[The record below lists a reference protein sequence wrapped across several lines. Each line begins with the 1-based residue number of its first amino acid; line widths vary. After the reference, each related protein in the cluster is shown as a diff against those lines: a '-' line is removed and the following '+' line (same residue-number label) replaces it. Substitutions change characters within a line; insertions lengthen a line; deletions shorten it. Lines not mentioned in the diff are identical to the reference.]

1 MSSSPSE
8 AAAASRSDAPGDSVI
23 AAANERRLIVTLAL
37 AAFGS
42 AMSMRVADAQ
52 LPALGNAFDV
62 GLAGAAQVITVFSVA
77 YGLLQLAYGPLGDRH
92 GKWRMVTLAVSAS
105 TVTALA
111 CAVAPGFT
119 VLLVA
124 RAAAGATCA
133 GIIPLSMAWIG
144 DAVSYDRRQTVLA
157 RFLTG
162 QIAGMAA
169 GQWLGGI
176 AADYFN
182 WRMPF
187 VLLTVCF
194 LVSGV
199 FLWRTRALALNVAP
213 HAARSGR
220 LLVEAGYVLRKPWA
234 WVVLGSVFAEGM
246 ILYGPFAF
254 LATHFHLHAG
264 VSLTVAGALVTSYAL
279 GGLVFAAT
287 SRRLVP
293 RLGETGLSRGGGVLM
308 LLGLLLAAV
317 SPVWWTAPLACVAA
331 GLGFYMFH
339 NTLQTNATQMAP
351 QARGLAV
358 SLFASCFFLG
368 QTAGV
373 AIASLGAERYGT
385 LAVIAA
391 GAVGVL
397 VVAFVFAALR
407 ARADGV
413 AAA

>member
-1 MSSSPSE
+1 LTPAS
-8 AAAASRSDAPGDSVI
+8 AAAAAG
-23 AAANERRLIVTLAL
+23 ERRLIVMLSL

-52 LPALGNAFDV
+52 LPALSKTFGV

-92 GKWRMVTLAVSAS
+92 GKWRMVTLAVLASALTS
-105 TVTALA
+105 LA
-111 CAVAPGFT
+111 CALAPDFR

-144 DAVSYDRRQTVLA
+144 DAVPYDRRQTVLA

-182 WRMPF
+182 WRTPF
-187 VLLTVCF
+187 ALLTACF
-194 LVSGV
+194 LVSGAL
-199 FLWRTRALALNVAP
+199 LWRTRALALRVAP
-213 HAARSGR
+213 PVARSGR
-220 LLVEAGYVLRKPWA
+220 LLREARYVLQEPWA
-234 WVVLGSVFAEGM
+234 RSVLCVVFLEGTLL
-246 ILYGPFAF
+246 IGPFAL
-254 LATHFHLHAG
+254 LATHLHLQTG
-264 VSLTVAGALVTSYAL
+264 VSLALAGALVTMYAL
-279 GGLVFAAT
+279 GGLLFALA

-293 RLGETGLSRGGGVLM
+293 RLGESGLARGGGALM
-308 LLGLLLAAV
+308 LLGLLLAAL

-358 SLFASCFFLG
+358 SLFAASFFLG
-368 QTAGV
+368 QTSGV
-373 AIASLGAERYGT
+373 ALASLAAERYGT
-385 LAVIAA
+385 RAVLAA
-391 GAVGVL
+391 GAVCVL
-397 VVAFVFAALR
+397 LISLLFAALR
-407 ARADGV
+407 ARREEHVGAG
-413 AAA
+413 